1 MDMLSHKHIRETAKK
16 ESQSMSSEPVRSSH
30 FLSLRWK
37 ITALL
42 SILLFAIAGVFVSIT
57 WWHLQEQFHQV
68 QQQRHQRYEKA
79 FDTLVK
85 QAAKRMWLFSD
96 MLLVSAESG
105 DSVRG
110 YLDKNWELL
119 QLDWG
124 LHNARLFDDAG
135 QLIGTWGE
143 TDHADASKWI
153 AGVIDSNE
161 PLSSIG
167 CDVTCRNYITM
178 PVVLPSGEMNVL
190 VLGASIADIV
200 ISMKEIGDI
209 DVALLVP
216 STMMRLDANHTAPK
230 EANAATGLIQT
241 EIPRWNVQIA
251 AITNGNEMLPLLEQ
265 VSQHRSLTQLL
276 SGDTELF
283 RDKRYFAL
291 HAYSLPAGRE
301 TVTLAVIENVSADKN
316 RITTFL
322 WQASV
327 ALVLALFVVAIVMTY
342 LMMRPLRQIRR
353 LSNTLPLLAQKAYE
367 QARMSISLQRGSHRR
382 DELDILNEAAVDLSF
397 RLENLEHRVAEREH
411 ALEQMALFDALTNL
425 TNRSRLE
432 QLLQALYASNRVF
445 ALLSLDLD
453 HFKRINDA
461 IGHDMGDRLLVE
473 VSTRLHEAA
482 GDGNTVARLG
492 GDEFAVLVPDIV
504 DSNALLAIANHLLAR
519 LRQPFV
525 IEGAEVLTS
534 TSIGIAVAPDNGN
547 NAQALIRNADI
558 AMYKAKDTGR
568 NNVHFFTQR
577 MNEEVQE
584 QISLEAELRIALRR
598 RDFVLFYQPLID
610 LITGRIVSAEALVR
624 WIHPEKGLIP
634 PIKFIPLLED
644 TGMIT
649 VMGDQVLDMA
659 TRQLREW
666 ALVGITDI
674 PVAINLSVRQL
685 NDNHLLEK
693 LQDAIT
699 RNQLSPSQLRLEIT
713 ESLLVENTSRTIEL
727 LNAIKALGIATSIDD
742 FGTGYSSL
750 SYLKRLPVDVIKI
763 DRSFVKDIPNDKSDV
778 EICGAVI
785 AMAQKLNLR
794 VVAEGVET
802 QAQADFLRLSH
813 CDIAQGF
820 LYSKPVPVAE
830 FTALLMKQRA
840 AITS

>member
-1 MDMLSHKHIRETAKK
+1 
-16 ESQSMSSEPVRSSH
+16 MSSDPTRTSH

-42 SILLFAIAGVFVSIT
+42 SVLLFAIAAIFVAIT
-57 WWHLQEQFHQV
+57 WWHLQEQFQQV
-68 QQQRHQRYEKA
+68 QQQRHERYEKA

-96 MLLVSAESG
+96 MLIVSAESG
-105 DSVRG
+105 DSVPG

-124 LHNARLFDDAG
+124 LHNARLFDG
-135 QLIGTWGE
+135 NGVLLGSWGE
-143 TDHADASKWI
+143 ADHADASKWI
-153 AGVIDSNE
+153 ADVISSNE

-167 CDVTCRNYITM
+167 CDLTCRNYITM
-178 PVVLPSGEMNVL
+178 PIVLPSGDMNVL

-200 ISMKEIGDI
+200 ISMQELGSI

-216 STMMRLDANHTAPK
+216 NAMMQLDRDNPVPQQDDNTAG
-230 EANAATGLIQT
+230 NGVRQAAIA
-241 EIPRWNVQIA
+241 RWNLQVA
-251 AITNGNEMLPLLEQ
+251 AITSGSEMLPLLEQ
-265 VSQHRSLTQLL
+265 ASKVLSLTQLF
-276 SGDTELF
+276 SGDTELY
-283 RDKRYFAL
+283 RDKSYYAL
-291 HAYSLPAGRE
+291 HAYALPAGRD

-316 RITTFL
+316 RINTFL

-327 ALVLALFVVAIVMTY
+327 SLVLALIVAALTLTY
-342 LMMRPLRQIRR
+342 MMLTPLQQIRR

-411 ALEQMALFDALTNL
+411 ALEQMALFDPLTGL
-425 TNRSRLE
+425 PNRSRLE
-432 QLLQALYASNRVF
+432 QLLQALFAGDRTF

-461 IGHDMGDRLLVE
+461 IGHHMGDRLLVE
-473 VSTRLHEAA
+473 ASNRLGNAA
-482 GDGNTVARLG
+482 GEGNTIARLG
-492 GDEFAVLVPDIV
+492 GDEFAVLVPDIS
-504 DSNALLAIANHLLAR
+504 DSNALLAIANHLLAQ

-525 IEGAEVLTS
+525 IDGAEVLTS
-534 TSIGIAVAPDNGN
+534 TSIGIAVAPENGN

-558 AMYKAKDTGR
+558 AMYKAKDAGR

-584 QISLEAELRIALRR
+584 QISLEAELRTALKR

-610 LITGRIVSAEALVR
+610 LVSGRIVSAEALVR

-634 PIKFIPLLED
+634 PVRFIPLLED

-649 VMGDQVLDMA
+649 VLGDQVLDMA

-666 ALVGITDI
+666 ALAGIHDV

-685 NDNHLLEK
+685 HDNHLLEK
-693 LQDAIT
+693 LQDAIS
-699 RNQLSPSQLRLEIT
+699 RNQLAPSQLRLEIT
-713 ESLLVENTSRTIEL
+713 ESLLMENTSRTIEL
-727 LNAIKALGIATSIDD
+727 LNAIKALGIATAIDD

-763 DRSFVKDIPNDKSDV
+763 DRSFVKDIPGDKNDV

-785 AMAQKLNLR
+785 AMAQKLELR

-820 LYSKPVPVAE
+820 LYSKPVPAAE
-830 FTALLMKQRA
+830 FTALLMKQR
-840 AITS
+840 SEKKGG